1 MTAKFFFTI
10 CLGLLGFFSRAQENY
25 QKTFSTDYEKAI
37 RFLTEEKWMDEVI
50 ISYGLKPKEVKAVI
64 FPELIRYNSIRDKME
79 IFALESLY
87 IQYGKE
93 YANFSIGQFQIKPS
107 FAENIENDFLKTFG
121 ESNTRTWSP
130 NFKDTIQSQ
139 FNRSSRLKRLKDKK
153 SMLNYVCLFFKVM
166 EAKYP
171 VWENPRE
178 KVKFFASAYNSD
190 YRKSKDEINSF
201 MTKKFFHL
209 GILTS
214 EKYAYADIALY
225 YFQRQ

>member
-1 MTAKFFFTI
+1 
-10 CLGLLGFFSRAQENY
+10 
-25 QKTFSTDYEKAI
+25 
-37 RFLTEEKWMDEVI
+37 MDEVI

-166 EAKYP
+166 EVKYP